1 MTENTPKDPNE
12 DEEKKNSPVE
22 PDAAETTDSDE
33 TVKAGAKESEGD
45 SPEASEE
52 KPVDKSAEKRKKK
65 NIAVLVI
72 MFLLLL
78 CLFIVQ
84 CQLDKIKQE
93 ALQKQQET
101 ELEARQKH
109 ILDSLRRMEQAK
121 MDSLAS
127 AEEARVADSIRAADS
142 ARVADSIRVAD
153 SLANLKPELNK
164 DSLRHVRDSV
174 KHVRDSIRAVNDSL
188 QKAEQARNDS
198 IAKAEK
204 ARLDSLE
211 KKRVQDSIRSSDKT
225 PPSAEITPPAGRYY
239 DPIKLKVR
247 CDEIKCKTFLSIGD
261 TLNPVEAGKAIEYNK
276 TGSVFYLAED
286 SVGNRSKWEEAKYD
300 MASDNVCGKNAYPV
314 PVGGKTVCVDA
325 YEYPN
330 EPDAVPRDMVNQ
342 EQAVELCKQAGKHL
356 CSIDEWQAA
365 CRGKD
370 KGRYSYGDS
379 YRQNKC
385 NTNTKAVK
393 RSGRKEQCRSWYGM
407 YDMNG
412 NLWEWTSTTSKDHP
426 NMFLVAG
433 GAWNTN
439 NESKCT
445 DSKFSFYPQNQ
456 YPSVGFRCCK

>member
-1 MTENTPKDPNE
+1 MNENNENTQE
-12 DEEKKNSPVE
+12 SKN
-22 PDAAETTDSDE
+22 
-33 TVKAGAKESEGD
+33 
-45 SPEASEE
+45 AS
-52 KPVDKSAEKRKKK
+52 KRKKK

-72 MFLLLL
+72 MFLLLV

-93 ALQKQQET
+93 AQQKAQET

-109 ILDSLRRMEQAK
+109 ILDSLRRLEQAK
-121 MDSLAS
+121 ADSLAN
-127 AEEARVADSIRAADS
+127 AEAARIADSLRLADS
-142 ARVADSIRVAD
+142 ARVADSMRVAD
-153 SLANLKPELNK
+153 SLASLKPEINK
-164 DSLRHVRDSV
+164 DSLRHVRDSI
-174 KHVRDSIRAVNDSL
+174 KHVRDSVAAAD
-188 QKAEQARNDS
+188 KARNDS
-198 IAKAEK
+198 LAAVADSLAKVEK

-211 KKRVQDSIRSSDKT
+211 KKRVQDSIRAADQT
-225 PPSAEITPPAGRYY
+225 PPSAEIVPPSGRYY
-239 DPIKLKVR
+239 DPIKLKVK

-261 TLNPVEAGKAIEYNK
+261 TLNPVEAGKAVEYNK
-276 TGSVFYLAED
+276 TGSVFYFAED
-286 SVGNRSKWEEAKYD
+286 SVGNRTKWEEAKYD
-300 MASDNVCGKNAYPV
+300 MASDNVCGKKAYPV

-330 EPDAVPRDMVNQ
+330 EADATPRDMVSQ
-342 EQAVELCKQAGKHL
+342 EQAEELCKQAGKHL

-370 KGRYSYGDS
+370 KTRFSYGDG
-379 YRQNKC
+379 YKQNKC
-385 NTNTKAVK
+385 NTNTKAMK
-393 RSGRKEQCRSWYGM
+393 RSGRKEQCRSWFGM

-412 NLWEWTSTTSKDHP
+412 NLWEWTSTKSKDHP

>member
-1 MTENTPKDPNE
+1 MQDNTPNEQDDKDK
-12 DEEKKNSPVE
+12 EES
-22 PDAAETTDSDE
+22 
-33 TVKAGAKESEGD
+33 TVKADASAPAEKEPAESTEQSADGMEDNSGD
-45 SPEASEE
+45 KPESDS
-52 KPVDKSAEKRKKK
+52 KDRAEKRKKK
-65 NIAVLVI
+65 NVVVLVI

-153 SLANLKPELNK
+153 SLANLKPEINK

-225 PPSAEITPPAGRYY
+225 PPSAEIAPPAGRYY
-239 DPIKLKVR
+239 DPIKLKVK
-247 CDEIKCKTFLSIGD
+247 CDEIKCKTYLSVGD

-276 TGSVFYLAED
+276 TGSVFYFAED

>member
-1 MTENTPKDPNE
+1 MSTNE
-12 DEEKKNSPVE
+12 KEEKK
-22 PDAAETTDSDE
+22 TTDTQNKDN
-33 TVKAGAKESEGD
+33 
-45 SPEASEE
+45 
-52 KPVDKSAEKRKKK
+52 KRKKK

-84 CQLDKIKQE
+84 CQLDKMKQE

-101 ELEARQKH
+101 ELEARQKY
-109 ILDSLRRMEQAK
+109 ILDSLRRLEK
-121 MDSLAS
+121 MKADSLA
-127 AEEARVADSIRAADS
+127 EAARIADSLALADS
-142 ARVADSIRVAD
+142 LRIADSLRVAD
-153 SLANLKPELNK
+153 SLASLKPEINK

-174 KHVRDSIRAVNDSL
+174 KHVRDSIAAAD
-188 QKAEQARNDS
+188 KARNDS
-198 IAKAEK
+198 LAAVADSLAKLEK

-211 KKRVQDSIRSSDKT
+211 KKRVQDSIRAADQT
-225 PPSAEITPPAGRYY
+225 PPGAEIVPPAGRYY
-239 DPIKLKVR
+239 DPIKLKVK

-261 TLNPVEAGKAIEYNK
+261 TLHPQEAGKAVEYNK
-276 TGSVFYLAED
+276 TGSVFFFAED
-286 SVGNRSKWEEAKYD
+286 SVGNRSPWEEAKYD
-300 MASDNVCGKNAYPV
+300 MASDNICGKHAYPV

-330 EPDAVPRDMVNQ
+330 EPDANPRDMVSQ

-356 CSIDEWQAA
+356 CTIDEWQAA

-370 KGRYSYGDS
+370 KTKFSYGDS
-379 YRQNKC
+379 YKQSKC
-385 NTNTKAVK
+385 NTNTKAMK
-393 RSGRKEQCRSWYGM
+393 RSGRKEQCRSWFGM

-412 NLWEWTSTTSKDHP
+412 NLWEWTSTASKEHP

-445 DSKFSFYPQNQ
+445 DNKFSFYPQNQ

>member
-1 MTENTPKDPNE
+1 MNENNENTQE
-12 DEEKKNSPVE
+12 SKN
-22 PDAAETTDSDE
+22 
-33 TVKAGAKESEGD
+33 
-45 SPEASEE
+45 AS
-52 KPVDKSAEKRKKK
+52 KRKKK

-72 MFLLLL
+72 MFLLLV

-93 ALQKQQET
+93 AQQKAQET

-109 ILDSLRRMEQAK
+109 ILDSLRRLEQAK
-121 MDSLAS
+121 ADSLAN
-127 AEEARVADSIRAADS
+127 AEAARIADSLRLADS

-153 SLANLKPELNK
+153 SLASLKPEINK
-164 DSLRHVRDSV
+164 DSLRHVRDSI
-174 KHVRDSIRAVNDSL
+174 KHVRDSIAAAD
-188 QKAEQARNDS
+188 KARNDS
-198 IAKAEK
+198 LAAVADSLAKVEK

-211 KKRVQDSIRSSDKT
+211 KKRVQDSIRAADQA
-225 PPSAEITPPAGRYY
+225 PPSAEIVPPSGRYY
-239 DPIKLKVR
+239 DPIKLKVK

-261 TLNPVEAGKAIEYNK
+261 TLNPVEAGKAVEYNK
-276 TGSVFYLAED
+276 TGSVFYFAED
-286 SVGNRSKWEEAKYD
+286 SVGNRTKWEEAKYD

-330 EPDAVPRDMVNQ
+330 EADATPRDMVSQ
-342 EQAVELCKQAGKHL
+342 EQAEELCKQAGKHL

-370 KGRYSYGDS
+370 KTRFSYGDG
-379 YRQNKC
+379 YKQNKC
-385 NTNTKAVK
+385 NTNTKAMK
-393 RSGRKEQCRSWYGM
+393 RSGRKEQCRSWFGM

-412 NLWEWTSTTSKDHP
+412 NLWEWTSTKSKDHP

>member
-1 MTENTPKDPNE
+1 MNENNENTQE
-12 DEEKKNSPVE
+12 SKN
-22 PDAAETTDSDE
+22 
-33 TVKAGAKESEGD
+33 
-45 SPEASEE
+45 AS
-52 KPVDKSAEKRKKK
+52 KRKKK

-72 MFLLLL
+72 MFLLLV

-93 ALQKQQET
+93 AQQKAQET

-109 ILDSLRRMEQAK
+109 ILDSLRRLEQAK
-121 MDSLAS
+121 ADSLAN
-127 AEEARVADSIRAADS
+127 AEAARIADSLRLADS
-142 ARVADSIRVAD
+142 ARVADSMRVAD
-153 SLANLKPELNK
+153 SLASLKPEINK
-164 DSLRHVRDSV
+164 DSLRHVRDSI
-174 KHVRDSIRAVNDSL
+174 KHVRDSVAAAD
-188 QKAEQARNDS
+188 KARNDS
-198 IAKAEK
+198 LAAVADSLAKVEK

-211 KKRVQDSIRSSDKT
+211 KKRVQDSIRAADQT
-225 PPSAEITPPAGRYY
+225 PPSAEIVPPSGRYY
-239 DPIKLKVR
+239 DPIKLKVK

-261 TLNPVEAGKAIEYNK
+261 TLNPVEAGKAVEYNK
-276 TGSVFYLAED
+276 TGSVFYFAED
-286 SVGNRSKWEEAKYD
+286 SVGNRTKWEEAKYD

-314 PVGGKTVCVDA
+314 PVGGKTVCGDA

-330 EPDAVPRDMVNQ
+330 EADATPRDMVSQ
-342 EQAVELCKQAGKHL
+342 EQAEELCKQAGKHL

-370 KGRYSYGDS
+370 KTRFSYGDG
-379 YRQNKC
+379 YKQNKC
-385 NTNTKAVK
+385 NTNTKAMK
-393 RSGRKEQCRSWYGM
+393 RSGRKEQCRSWFGM

-412 NLWEWTSTTSKDHP
+412 NLWEWTSTKSKDHP